1 MMTLRHQLERFA
13 HLVETCPDETRHAVY
28 RRNHRHTRR
37 RALAL
42 IFPTCL
48 RIVGQEC
55 FDAVATRY
63 ITMNPCHSAS
73 LEDEGAEFWETW
85 SDIVES
91 HPAGFEGLEYLPDLA
106 HLEHHRQRAWLTPA
120 LERRDWAVYTDLEP
134 LELQEMRPL
143 LDPTLQLLRT
153 PWALLSV
160 LDVPQEVEVTGALWT
175 RCVEGRV
182 QHGSLSVDLVAVIER
197 VSRGATLRDL
207 EAQGTASQILNQA
220 VESGFFLGLEPGQ

>member
-1 MMTLRHQLERFA
+1 MTTLRHQLERFA
-13 HLVETCPDETRHAVY
+13 HLVEARPDEARHAVY

-48 RIVGQEC
+48 RVVGQAC

-73 LEDEGAEFWETW
+73 LEDEGAGFWETW
-85 SDIVES
+85 SDIAAS
-91 HPAGFEGLEYLPDLA
+91 HPAGFQGLEYLPDLA
-106 HLEHHRQRAWLTPA
+106 RLEHHRQRAWLTPA
-120 LERRDWAVYTDLEP
+120 LERRDWGVYTDLDP
-134 LELQEMRPL
+134 MELQEMRPM

-160 LDVPQEVEVTGALWT
+160 LDVPQEHEVTGALWT

-182 QHGSLSVDLVAVIER
+182 EHGSLCMDLVAMLER
-197 VSRGATLRDL
+197 VAQGATLRDL
-207 EAQGTASQILNQA
+207 EAQGTAPQLLHQA
-220 VESGFFLGLEPGQ
+220 TTRGFFLGLESAT